1 MGFSSARN
9 LGRDISAG
17 FSPPRRMPI
26 SEAVKKFMRVPKGAG
41 NSVPWDPELTP
52 YIIEPMNCLAS
63 REYDAVIFVGPAR
76 TGKTI
81 GLIDG
86 WIVYTIVCD
95 PSDMLVVQM
104 TEDKAREHSKKRLD
118 RTFRSSAAVKK
129 RMSPRRNDNNVH
141 DKTFRDGSF
150 LKIGWPSVNIM
161 SSSDYR
167 FVALTDYDRFP
178 ENIDS
183 EGDGFSLASKR
194 TTTFM
199 SAGMTL
205 VESSPGRDICDSKW
219 RRKSPHEAPPTTG
232 ILSLYNR
239 GDRRRW
245 YWPCPHCG
253 EYFQPAMDAM
263 TGYRNEPDPFKASEA
278 AYLLCPHCSGIITA
292 EKKRELNSAG
302 VWLREGQVID
312 RNGNVSGE
320 PRRSRIASFWM
331 EGPAAAYQTWAQL
344 VYKLLT
350 AEQEYEATGS
360 EETLRAVIN
369 TDWGLPY
376 LPRASMEQRKSELLE
391 QRAEPV
397 PSRSVPDGVN
407 FLVATVDVQAGRHR
421 RFVVQVTGYGSR
433 GERWIIDRY
442 NITQSLRSDCDGESQ
457 RIDPASYSGIW
468 DGTFKPAYSNNMA
481 WCLWDM
487 LTHPRYGMGKR
498 LGAADVDKW
507 ALYVIGQCC
516 DQSVPDGFGGTE
528 PRITCNAWLTTQ
540 RKVWD
545 VLSDFCSAMRCMPV
559 WNGQTLTF
567 VQDRPSDKVW
577 TYNRSNV
584 VMPDDGAPFRYS
596 FSALKDRHNAVEV
609 NWIDP
614 DNGWETATEL
624 VEDTQAI
631 ARYGRNVTKMDAF
644 GCTSRGQAHRA
655 GLWLIKTELLE
666 TQTVDFSVG
675 AEGLR
680 HVPGD
685 VIEIC
690 DDDYAGIS
698 TGGRVLAVNSQ
709 TRTLTLDR
717 EITLP
722 SSGTTLIS
730 LVDGSGNPVSVE
742 VQSVTDGVKVK
753 VSRVPDGVAGYSVWG
768 LKLPTL
774 RQRLFRCVSIR
785 ENDDGTYAITAVQ
798 HVPEKEAIVDNGA
811 HFDGDQS
818 GTVNGVTPPAVQHLT
833 AEVTADSGE
842 YQVLARWDT
851 PKVVKGVSFML
862 RLTVAADDGSER
874 LVSTARTTETTYRFT
889 QLALGNYRLTVRAVN
904 AWGQQG
910 DPASVSFRIAAPAA
924 PSRIE
929 LTPGYF
935 QITATPHLAVYDPT
949 VQFEFWFSEKR
960 IADIRQVET
969 TARYLG
975 TALYWIAASINIKPG
990 HNYYFYVRSVNTVG
1004 KSAFV
1009 EAVGQPSDDASG
1021 YLDFFKGEIGKTH
1034 LAQEL
1039 WTQID
1044 NGQLAPDLAEIRTSI
1059 TDVSNEIT
1067 QTVNK
1072 KLEDQS
1078 AAIQQ
1083 IQKVQVDT
1091 NNNLN
1096 SMWAVKLQQMQDGRL
1111 YIAGIG
1117 AGIENTPDGMQSQ
1130 VLLAADRIAMINPA
1144 NGNTKPMF
1152 VGQGDQI
1159 FMNEVFLKRLTAP
1172 TITSGG
1178 NPPVFSLTPDGRL
1191 TAKNADISG
1200 NVNANAGTL
1209 NNVTVNENCTIKG
1222 MLEATQ
1228 VRGDFVKAVSKSFPK
1243 QAGTWGNTET
1253 PNGTVTVTISD
1264 DHNFDRQIIIPP
1276 IIFNGIAYSDPGS
1289 GNNPGGTRYTGYGFE
1304 VRKNGVLIAS
1314 RETKGA
1320 IPGSYSAVIDMP
1332 SGRGSVT
1339 LEFKVFHKG
1348 NQWAGNITDCTV
1360 IVTKKAASGIS
1371 IR

>member
-1 MGFSSARN
+1 MGKGSSKGHTPREAKDN
-9 LGRDISAG
+9 LKSTQLLSAIDA
-17 FSPPRRMPI
+17 I
-26 SEAVKKFMRVPKGAG
+26 SEGPIEGPVDGLKSVLL
-41 NSVPWDPELTP
+41 NSTP
-52 YIIEPMNCLAS
+52 VL
-63 REYDAVIFVGPAR
+63 
-76 TGKTI
+76 
-81 GLIDG
+81 
-86 WIVYTIVCD
+86 
-95 PSDMLVVQM
+95 
-104 TEDKAREHSKKRLD
+104 
-118 RTFRSSAAVKK
+118 
-129 RMSPRRNDNNVH
+129 
-141 DKTFRDGSF
+141 
-150 LKIGWPSVNIM
+150 
-161 SSSDYR
+161 
-167 FVALTDYDRFP
+167 
-178 ENIDS
+178 DS
-183 EGDGFSLASKR
+183 EGNTNISGVTVVFRAGEQEQSPPEGFESSGSETVLGTEVKYETPITRTITSANIDRLRFTFGVQALVETTSKGDRNPSEVRLLVQIQRNGGWVTEKDITIKGKTTSQYLASVVVDNLPPR
-194 TTTFM
+194 PFNIRMRRMTPDSTTDQLQNK
-199 SAGMTL
+199 TL
-205 VESSPGRDICDSKW
+205 WSSYTEIIDVKQCYPNTALVGVQVDSEQFGSQQVSRNYHLRGR
-219 RRKSPHEAPPTTG
+219 
-232 ILSLYNR
+232 IL
-239 GDRRRW
+239 
-245 YWPCPHCG
+245 
-253 EYFQPAMDAM
+253 Q
-263 TGYRNEPDPFKASEA
+263 
-278 AYLLCPHCSGIITA
+278 
-292 EKKRELNSAG
+292 
-302 VWLREGQVID
+302 
-312 RNGNVSGE
+312 
-320 PRRSRIASFWM
+320 
-331 EGPAAAYQTWAQL
+331 
-344 VYKLLT
+344 
-350 AEQEYEATGS
+350 
-360 EETLRAVIN
+360 
-369 TDWGLPY
+369 
-376 LPRASMEQRKSELLE
+376 
-391 QRAEPV
+391 V
-397 PSRSVPDGVN
+397 PSN
-407 FLVATVDVQAGRHR
+407 
-421 RFVVQVTGYGSR
+421 
-433 GERWIIDRY
+433 Y
-442 NITQSLRSDCDGESQ
+442 NPQTRQ
-457 RIDPASYSGIW
+457 YSGIW
-468 DGTFKPAYSNNMA
+468 DGTLKPAYSNNMA

-507 ALYVIGQCC
+507 ALYVIGQYC

-528 PRITCNAWLTTQ
+528 PRITCNAYLTTQ
-540 RKVWD
+540 RKAWD

-567 VQDRPSDKVW
+567 VQDRQSDKVW

-614 DNGWETATEL
+614 NNGWETATEL

-753 VSRVPDGVAGYSVWG
+753 VSRVPDGVAEYSVWG

-811 HFDGDQS
+811 HFDGEQS

-851 PKVVKGVSFML
+851 PKVVKGVSFLL

-889 QLALGNYRLTVRAVN
+889 QLALGNYRLTVRAAN

-990 HNYYFYVRSVNTVG
+990 HDYYFYIRSVNTVG

-1021 YLDFFKGEIGKTH
+1021 YLDFFKGEIGKSH

-1130 VLLAADRIAMINPA
+1130 VLLAADRIAMVNPA

-1159 FMNEVFLKRLTAP
+1159 FMNEVFLKYLTAP

-1178 NPPVFSLTPDGRL
+1178 NPPAFSLTPDGRL

-1200 NVNANAGTL
+1200 NVNANSGTL
-1209 NNVTVNENCTIKG
+1209 NNVTINQNCRILGKLSANQIEGDIVKTVGKAFPRNGSYASGTI
-1222 MLEATQ
+1222 
-1228 VRGDFVKAVSKSFPK
+1228 
-1243 QAGTWGNTET
+1243 
-1253 PNGTVTVTISD
+1253 TVTVYD
-1264 DHNFDRQIIIPP
+1264 DQAFDRQIVVPP
-1276 IIFNGIAYSDPGS
+1276 VLFRGGKHENFNSNNQQSYWYS
-1289 GNNPGGTRYTGYGFE
+1289 TCKLQ
-1304 VRKNGVLIAS
+1304 VLKNGQEIFQQPATDVS
-1314 RETKGA
+1314 RVF
-1320 IPGSYSAVIDMP
+1320 SSVIDMP
-1332 SGRGSVT
+1332 AGHGHVT
-1339 LEFKVFHKG
+1339 LTFNVSSYG
-1348 NQWAGNITDCTV
+1348 ANNWTPTTSISDLLV
-1360 IVTKKAASGIS
+1360 VVMKKSTAGIS
-1371 IR
+1371 IS

>member
-1 MGFSSARN
+1 
-9 LGRDISAG
+9 
-17 FSPPRRMPI
+17 
-26 SEAVKKFMRVPKGAG
+26 
-41 NSVPWDPELTP
+41 
-52 YIIEPMNCLAS
+52 
-63 REYDAVIFVGPAR
+63 
-76 TGKTI
+76 
-81 GLIDG
+81 
-86 WIVYTIVCD
+86 
-95 PSDMLVVQM
+95 
-104 TEDKAREHSKKRLD
+104 
-118 RTFRSSAAVKK
+118 
-129 RMSPRRNDNNVH
+129 
-141 DKTFRDGSF
+141 
-150 LKIGWPSVNIM
+150 
-161 SSSDYR
+161 
-167 FVALTDYDRFP
+167 
-178 ENIDS
+178 
-183 EGDGFSLASKR
+183 
-194 TTTFM
+194 
-199 SAGMTL
+199 
-205 VESSPGRDICDSKW
+205 
-219 RRKSPHEAPPTTG
+219 
-232 ILSLYNR
+232 
-239 GDRRRW
+239 
-245 YWPCPHCG
+245 
-253 EYFQPAMDAM
+253 
-263 TGYRNEPDPFKASEA
+263 
-278 AYLLCPHCSGIITA
+278 
-292 EKKRELNSAG
+292 
-302 VWLREGQVID
+302 
-312 RNGNVSGE
+312 
-320 PRRSRIASFWM
+320 
-331 EGPAAAYQTWAQL
+331 
-344 VYKLLT
+344 
-350 AEQEYEATGS
+350 
-360 EETLRAVIN
+360 
-369 TDWGLPY
+369 
-376 LPRASMEQRKSELLE
+376 
-391 QRAEPV
+391 
-397 PSRSVPDGVN
+397 
-407 FLVATVDVQAGRHR
+407 
-421 RFVVQVTGYGSR
+421 
-433 GERWIIDRY
+433 
-442 NITQSLRSDCDGESQ
+442 
-457 RIDPASYSGIW
+457 
-468 DGTFKPAYSNNMA
+468 KPAYSNNMA

-507 ALYVIGQCC
+507 ALYVIGQNC

-540 RKVWD
+540 RKAWD

-614 DNGWETATEL
+614 NNGWETATEL

-631 ARYGRNVTKMDAF
+631 VRYGRNVTKMDAF

-851 PKVVKGVSFML
+851 PKVVKGVSFLL
-862 RLTVAADDGSER
+862 RLTVTADDGSER

-990 HNYYFYVRSVNTVG
+990 HDYYFYIRSVNTVG

-1009 EAVGQPSDDASG
+1009 EAVGRASDDASG

-1130 VLLAADRIAMINPA
+1130 VLLAADRIAMVNPA

-1159 FMNEVFLKRLTAP
+1159 FMNDVFLKRLTAP

-1178 NPPVFSLTPDGRL
+1178 NPPAFSLTPDGRL

-1200 NVNANAGTL
+1200 SVNANAGTL
-1209 NNVTVNENCTIKG
+1209 NNVT
-1222 MLEATQ
+1222 
-1228 VRGDFVKAVSKSFPK
+1228 
-1243 QAGTWGNTET
+1243 
-1253 PNGTVTVTISD
+1253 
-1264 DHNFDRQIIIPP
+1264 
-1276 IIFNGIAYSDPGS
+1276 
-1289 GNNPGGTRYTGYGFE
+1289 
-1304 VRKNGVLIAS
+1304 
-1314 RETKGA
+1314 
-1320 IPGSYSAVIDMP
+1320 
-1332 SGRGSVT
+1332 
-1339 LEFKVFHKG
+1339 
-1348 NQWAGNITDCTV
+1348 
-1360 IVTKKAASGIS
+1360 
-1371 IR
+1371 

>member
-1 MGFSSARN
+1 
-9 LGRDISAG
+9 
-17 FSPPRRMPI
+17 
-26 SEAVKKFMRVPKGAG
+26 
-41 NSVPWDPELTP
+41 
-52 YIIEPMNCLAS
+52 
-63 REYDAVIFVGPAR
+63 
-76 TGKTI
+76 
-81 GLIDG
+81 
-86 WIVYTIVCD
+86 
-95 PSDMLVVQM
+95 
-104 TEDKAREHSKKRLD
+104 
-118 RTFRSSAAVKK
+118 
-129 RMSPRRNDNNVH
+129 
-141 DKTFRDGSF
+141 
-150 LKIGWPSVNIM
+150 
-161 SSSDYR
+161 
-167 FVALTDYDRFP
+167 
-178 ENIDS
+178 
-183 EGDGFSLASKR
+183 
-194 TTTFM
+194 
-199 SAGMTL
+199 
-205 VESSPGRDICDSKW
+205 
-219 RRKSPHEAPPTTG
+219 
-232 ILSLYNR
+232 
-239 GDRRRW
+239 
-245 YWPCPHCG
+245 
-253 EYFQPAMDAM
+253 
-263 TGYRNEPDPFKASEA
+263 
-278 AYLLCPHCSGIITA
+278 
-292 EKKRELNSAG
+292 
-302 VWLREGQVID
+302 
-312 RNGNVSGE
+312 
-320 PRRSRIASFWM
+320 
-331 EGPAAAYQTWAQL
+331 
-344 VYKLLT
+344 
-350 AEQEYEATGS
+350 
-360 EETLRAVIN
+360 
-369 TDWGLPY
+369 
-376 LPRASMEQRKSELLE
+376 
-391 QRAEPV
+391 
-397 PSRSVPDGVN
+397 
-407 FLVATVDVQAGRHR
+407 
-421 RFVVQVTGYGSR
+421 
-433 GERWIIDRY
+433 
-442 NITQSLRSDCDGESQ
+442 
-457 RIDPASYSGIW
+457 
-468 DGTFKPAYSNNMA
+468 
-481 WCLWDM
+481 
-487 LTHPRYGMGKR
+487 
-498 LGAADVDKW
+498 
-507 ALYVIGQCC
+507 
-516 DQSVPDGFGGTE
+516 
-528 PRITCNAWLTTQ
+528 
-540 RKVWD
+540 
-545 VLSDFCSAMRCMPV
+545 
-559 WNGQTLTF
+559 
-567 VQDRPSDKVW
+567 
-577 TYNRSNV
+577 
-584 VMPDDGAPFRYS
+584 
-596 FSALKDRHNAVEV
+596 
-609 NWIDP
+609 
-614 DNGWETATEL
+614 L

-698 TGGRVLAVNSQ
+698 IGGRVLAVNNQ

-730 LVDGSGNPVSVE
+730 LADGQGNPVSVE

-753 VSRVPDGVAGYSVWG
+753 VSRVPDGVAEYSVWG

-874 LVSTARTTETTYRFT
+874 LVSTARTTETTYRFR

-924 PSRIE
+924 PSQIE

-990 HNYYFYVRSVNTVG
+990 HDYYFYIRSVNTVG

-1021 YLDFFKGEIGKTH
+1021 YLNFFKGEIGKTH

-1059 TDVSNEIT
+1059 TGVSNEIT

-1117 AGIENTPDGMQSQ
+1117 AGVENTPDGMQSQ

-1159 FMNEVFLKRLTAP
+1159 FMNEVFLKYLTAP

-1178 NPPVFSLTPDGRL
+1178 NPPTFSLTPDGRL
-1191 TAKNADISG
+1191 SAKNADISG
-1200 NVNANAGTL
+1200 NVNANSGTL
-1209 NNVTVNENCTIKG
+1209 NNVTINQNCRILGKLSANQIEGDIVKTVGKAFPRNGSYASGTI
-1222 MLEATQ
+1222 
-1228 VRGDFVKAVSKSFPK
+1228 
-1243 QAGTWGNTET
+1243 
-1253 PNGTVTVTISD
+1253 TVTVYD
-1264 DHNFDRQIIIPP
+1264 DQAFDRQIVVPP
-1276 IIFNGIAYSDPGS
+1276 VLFRGGKHENFNSNNQQSYWYS
-1289 GNNPGGTRYTGYGFE
+1289 TCKLQ
-1304 VRKNGVLIAS
+1304 VLKNGQEIFQQPATDVS
-1314 RETKGA
+1314 RVF
-1320 IPGSYSAVIDMP
+1320 SSVIDMP
-1332 SGRGSVT
+1332 AGHGHVT
-1339 LEFKVFHKG
+1339 LTFNVSSYG
-1348 NQWAGNITDCTV
+1348 ANNWTPTTSVSDLLV
-1360 IVTKKAASGIS
+1360 VVMKKSTAGIS
-1371 IR
+1371 IS

>member
-1 MGFSSARN
+1 
-9 LGRDISAG
+9 
-17 FSPPRRMPI
+17 
-26 SEAVKKFMRVPKGAG
+26 
-41 NSVPWDPELTP
+41 
-52 YIIEPMNCLAS
+52 
-63 REYDAVIFVGPAR
+63 
-76 TGKTI
+76 
-81 GLIDG
+81 
-86 WIVYTIVCD
+86 
-95 PSDMLVVQM
+95 
-104 TEDKAREHSKKRLD
+104 
-118 RTFRSSAAVKK
+118 
-129 RMSPRRNDNNVH
+129 
-141 DKTFRDGSF
+141 
-150 LKIGWPSVNIM
+150 
-161 SSSDYR
+161 
-167 FVALTDYDRFP
+167 
-178 ENIDS
+178 
-183 EGDGFSLASKR
+183 
-194 TTTFM
+194 
-199 SAGMTL
+199 
-205 VESSPGRDICDSKW
+205 
-219 RRKSPHEAPPTTG
+219 
-232 ILSLYNR
+232 
-239 GDRRRW
+239 
-245 YWPCPHCG
+245 
-253 EYFQPAMDAM
+253 
-263 TGYRNEPDPFKASEA
+263 
-278 AYLLCPHCSGIITA
+278 
-292 EKKRELNSAG
+292 
-302 VWLREGQVID
+302 
-312 RNGNVSGE
+312 
-320 PRRSRIASFWM
+320 
-331 EGPAAAYQTWAQL
+331 
-344 VYKLLT
+344 
-350 AEQEYEATGS
+350 
-360 EETLRAVIN
+360 
-369 TDWGLPY
+369 
-376 LPRASMEQRKSELLE
+376 
-391 QRAEPV
+391 
-397 PSRSVPDGVN
+397 
-407 FLVATVDVQAGRHR
+407 
-421 RFVVQVTGYGSR
+421 
-433 GERWIIDRY
+433 
-442 NITQSLRSDCDGESQ
+442 
-457 RIDPASYSGIW
+457 
-468 DGTFKPAYSNNMA
+468 
-481 WCLWDM
+481 M

-507 ALYVIGQCC
+507 ALYVIGQYC

-528 PRITCNAWLTTQ
+528 PRITCNAYLTTQ
-540 RKVWD
+540 RKAWD

-685 VIEIC
+685 IIEIC

-698 TGGRVLAVNSQ
+698 IGGRVLAVNSQ

-730 LVDGSGNPVSVE
+730 LVDGNGNPVSVE
-742 VQSVTDGVKVK
+742 VQSVTDGMKVK
-753 VSRVPDGVAGYSVWG
+753 VSRVPDGVAEYSVWG

-874 LVSTARTTETTYRFT
+874 LVSTARTTETTYRFR
-889 QLALGNYRLTVRAVN
+889 QLALGRYMLTVRAVN
-904 AWGQQG
+904 ARGQQG
-910 DPASVSFRIAAPAA
+910 DPASVSFRIAAPVA
-924 PSRIE
+924 PVTIE
-929 LTPGYF
+929 LIPGYF
-935 QITATPHLAVYDPT
+935 QITAVPKLAVYDPT
-949 VQFEFWFSEKR
+949 VQFEFWLSEKR
-960 IADIRQVET
+960 IIDIRQVET

-975 TALYWIAASINIKPG
+975 TALYWIASGPDIEPG
-990 HNYYFYVRSVNTVG
+990 NNYYFYVRSVNTVG

-1009 EAVGQPSDDASG
+1009 EAVGQPGNDAEK
-1021 YLDFFKGEIGKTH
+1021 YLHFFEGKINST
-1034 LAQEL
+1034 LLGQEL
-1039 WTQID
+1039 NDRINASALRSEVEQLEDEINQQIESDIAEVTQKIGETENSLTQLVAKKNDELSLGISQVSQRVD
-1044 NGQLAPDLAEIRTSI
+1044 N
-1059 TDVSNEIT
+1059 VSSELT
-1067 QTVNK
+1067 QTVSQSNEENARQIAQVRQYVDQK
-1072 KLEDQS
+1072 SSEIMTTTDQKLGDQE
-1078 AAIQQ
+1078 ATIQQ
-1083 IQKVQVDT
+1083 IQKVQTDT
-1091 NNNLN
+1091 SNNLN

-1159 FMNEVFLKRLTAP
+1159 FMNEVFLKYLTAP

-1178 NPPVFSLTPDGRL
+1178 NPPAFSLTPDGKL

-1200 NVNANAGTL
+1200 NVNANSGTL
-1209 NNVTVNENCTIKG
+1209 NNVTINENCQIKG
-1222 MLEATQ
+1222 KLSANQIE
-1228 VRGDFVKAVSKSFPK
+1228 GDIVKTVSKSFPRTNSY
-1243 QAGTWGNTET
+1243 ASGTI
-1253 PNGTVTVTISD
+1253 TVRISD
-1264 DHNFDRQIIIPP
+1264 DQKFDRQVMIPP
-1276 IIFNGIAYSDPGS
+1276 VLFRGGKHENFNSNNQQSYWYSTCRLRVTRNGQEIFNQSTTDAQ
-1289 GNNPGGTRYTGYGFE
+1289 
-1304 VRKNGVLIAS
+1304 GVFS
-1314 RETKGA
+1314 
-1320 IPGSYSAVIDMP
+1320 SVIDMP
-1332 SGRGSVT
+1332 AGQGALTLTFTVSSSGANNWTPTTSISDLLV
-1339 LEFKVFHKG
+1339 V
-1348 NQWAGNITDCTV
+1348 V
-1360 IVTKKAASGIS
+1360 MKKSTAGIS
-1371 IR
+1371 IS

>member
-1 MGFSSARN
+1 
-9 LGRDISAG
+9 
-17 FSPPRRMPI
+17 
-26 SEAVKKFMRVPKGAG
+26 
-41 NSVPWDPELTP
+41 
-52 YIIEPMNCLAS
+52 
-63 REYDAVIFVGPAR
+63 
-76 TGKTI
+76 
-81 GLIDG
+81 
-86 WIVYTIVCD
+86 
-95 PSDMLVVQM
+95 
-104 TEDKAREHSKKRLD
+104 
-118 RTFRSSAAVKK
+118 
-129 RMSPRRNDNNVH
+129 
-141 DKTFRDGSF
+141 
-150 LKIGWPSVNIM
+150 
-161 SSSDYR
+161 
-167 FVALTDYDRFP
+167 
-178 ENIDS
+178 
-183 EGDGFSLASKR
+183 
-194 TTTFM
+194 
-199 SAGMTL
+199 
-205 VESSPGRDICDSKW
+205 
-219 RRKSPHEAPPTTG
+219 
-232 ILSLYNR
+232 
-239 GDRRRW
+239 
-245 YWPCPHCG
+245 
-253 EYFQPAMDAM
+253 
-263 TGYRNEPDPFKASEA
+263 
-278 AYLLCPHCSGIITA
+278 
-292 EKKRELNSAG
+292 
-302 VWLREGQVID
+302 
-312 RNGNVSGE
+312 
-320 PRRSRIASFWM
+320 
-331 EGPAAAYQTWAQL
+331 
-344 VYKLLT
+344 
-350 AEQEYEATGS
+350 
-360 EETLRAVIN
+360 
-369 TDWGLPY
+369 
-376 LPRASMEQRKSELLE
+376 
-391 QRAEPV
+391 
-397 PSRSVPDGVN
+397 
-407 FLVATVDVQAGRHR
+407 
-421 RFVVQVTGYGSR
+421 
-433 GERWIIDRY
+433 
-442 NITQSLRSDCDGESQ
+442 
-457 RIDPASYSGIW
+457 
-468 DGTFKPAYSNNMA
+468 
-481 WCLWDM
+481 
-487 LTHPRYGMGKR
+487 
-498 LGAADVDKW
+498 
-507 ALYVIGQCC
+507 
-516 DQSVPDGFGGTE
+516 
-528 PRITCNAWLTTQ
+528 
-540 RKVWD
+540 
-545 VLSDFCSAMRCMPV
+545 
-559 WNGQTLTF
+559 
-567 VQDRPSDKVW
+567 
-577 TYNRSNV
+577 
-584 VMPDDGAPFRYS
+584 
-596 FSALKDRHNAVEV
+596 
-609 NWIDP
+609 
-614 DNGWETATEL
+614 
-624 VEDTQAI
+624 
-631 ARYGRNVTKMDAF
+631 
-644 GCTSRGQAHRA
+644 
-655 GLWLIKTELLE
+655 
-666 TQTVDFSVG
+666 

-690 DDDYAGIS
+690 DDDYVGIS
-698 TGGRVLAVNSQ
+698 IGGRVLAVNSQ

-717 EITLP
+717 EIMLP

-730 LVDGSGNPVSVE
+730 LVDGNGNPVSVE

-753 VSRVPDGVAGYSVWG
+753 VSRVPDGVAEYSVWG

-818 GTVNGVTPPAVQHLT
+818 GTVNGVMPPAVQHLT

-874 LVSTARTTETTYRFT
+874 LVSTARTTETTYRFR

-969 TARYLG
+969 AARYLG

-990 HNYYFYVRSVNTVG
+990 HDYYFYIRSVNTVG

-1159 FMNEVFLKRLTAP
+1159 FMNEVFLKYLTAP

-1178 NPPVFSLTPDGRL
+1178 NPPAFSLTPDGRL

-1200 NVNANAGTL
+1200 NVNANSGTL
-1209 NNVTVNENCTIKG
+1209 NNVTINQNCRILGKLSANQIEGDIVKTVGKAFPRNGSYASGTI
-1222 MLEATQ
+1222 
-1228 VRGDFVKAVSKSFPK
+1228 
-1243 QAGTWGNTET
+1243 
-1253 PNGTVTVTISD
+1253 TVTVYD
-1264 DHNFDRQIIIPP
+1264 DQAFDRQIVIPP
-1276 IIFNGIAYSDPGS
+1276 VLFRGGKHENFNSNNQQSYWYS
-1289 GNNPGGTRYTGYGFE
+1289 TCKLQ
-1304 VRKNGVLIAS
+1304 VLKNGQEIFQQPATDVS
-1314 RETKGA
+1314 RVF
-1320 IPGSYSAVIDMP
+1320 SSVIDMP
-1332 SGRGSVT
+1332 AGHGHVT
-1339 LEFKVFHKG
+1339 LTFNVSSYGANNWTPTTSISDLLVVVMKKST
-1348 NQWAGNITDCTV
+1348 AGIT
-1360 IVTKKAASGIS
+1360 IS
-1371 IR
+1371 

>member
-1 MGFSSARN
+1 MGKGSSKGHTPRETKDN
-9 LGRDISAG
+9 LKSTQLLSVIDA
-17 FSPPRRMPI
+17 I
-26 SEAVKKFMRVPKGAG
+26 SEGPVEGPVDGLKSVLL
-41 NSVPWDPELTP
+41 NSTP
-52 YIIEPMNCLAS
+52 VL
-63 REYDAVIFVGPAR
+63 
-76 TGKTI
+76 
-81 GLIDG
+81 
-86 WIVYTIVCD
+86 
-95 PSDMLVVQM
+95 
-104 TEDKAREHSKKRLD
+104 
-118 RTFRSSAAVKK
+118 
-129 RMSPRRNDNNVH
+129 
-141 DKTFRDGSF
+141 
-150 LKIGWPSVNIM
+150 
-161 SSSDYR
+161 
-167 FVALTDYDRFP
+167 
-178 ENIDS
+178 DS
-183 EGDGFSLASKR
+183 EGNTNISGVTVVFRAGEQEQTPPEGFESSGSETVLGTEVKYDTPITRTITSANIDRLRFTFGVQALVETTSKGDRNPSEVRLLVQIQRNGGWVTEKDITIKGKTTSQYLASVVVDNLPPR
-194 TTTFM
+194 PFSIRMRRMTPDSTTDQLQNK
-199 SAGMTL
+199 TL
-205 VESSPGRDICDSKW
+205 WSSYTEIIDVKQCYPNTALVGVQVDSEQFGSQQVSRNYHLRGR
-219 RRKSPHEAPPTTG
+219 
-232 ILSLYNR
+232 IL
-239 GDRRRW
+239 
-245 YWPCPHCG
+245 
-253 EYFQPAMDAM
+253 Q
-263 TGYRNEPDPFKASEA
+263 
-278 AYLLCPHCSGIITA
+278 
-292 EKKRELNSAG
+292 
-302 VWLREGQVID
+302 
-312 RNGNVSGE
+312 
-320 PRRSRIASFWM
+320 
-331 EGPAAAYQTWAQL
+331 
-344 VYKLLT
+344 
-350 AEQEYEATGS
+350 
-360 EETLRAVIN
+360 
-369 TDWGLPY
+369 
-376 LPRASMEQRKSELLE
+376 
-391 QRAEPV
+391 V
-397 PSRSVPDGVN
+397 PSN
-407 FLVATVDVQAGRHR
+407 
-421 RFVVQVTGYGSR
+421 
-433 GERWIIDRY
+433 Y
-442 NITQSLRSDCDGESQ
+442 NPQTRQ
-457 RIDPASYSGIW
+457 YSGIW

-507 ALYVIGQCC
+507 ALYVIGQHC

-528 PRITCNAWLTTQ
+528 PRITCNAYLTTQ
-540 RKVWD
+540 RKAWD

-614 DNGWETATEL
+614 NNGWETATEL

-753 VSRVPDGVAGYSVWG
+753 VSRVPDGVAEYSVWG

-811 HFDGDQS
+811 HFDGDLS

-833 AEVTADSGE
+833 AEATADSGE

-851 PKVVKGVSFML
+851 PKVVKGVSFLL
-862 RLTVAADDGSER
+862 RLAVAADDGSER

-969 TARYLG
+969 SARYLG

-990 HNYYFYVRSVNTVG
+990 HDYYFYVRSVNTVG

-1044 NGQLAPDLAEIRTSI
+1044 NGQLAPDLTEIRTSI

-1159 FMNEVFLKRLTAP
+1159 FMNDVFLKRLTAP

-1178 NPPVFSLTPDGRL
+1178 NPPAFSLTPDGRL

-1200 NVNANAGTL
+1200 NVNANSGTL
-1209 NNVTVNENCTIKG
+1209 NNVTINENCRVLGKLSANQIEGDLVKTVGKAFPRDSRAPERWPSGTI
-1222 MLEATQ
+1222 T
-1228 VRGDFVKAVSKSFPK
+1228 VRVY
-1243 QAGTWGNTET
+1243 
-1253 PNGTVTVTISD
+1253 D
-1264 DHNFDRQIIIPP
+1264 DQPFDRQIVIPAVAFSGAKHEKEHTD
-1276 IIFNGIAYSDPGS
+1276 IYSS
-1289 GNNPGGTRYTGYGFE
+1289 CRLI
-1304 VRKNGVLIAS
+1304 VRKNGAEIYNRTALDNTLI
-1314 RETKGA
+1314 
-1320 IPGSYSAVIDMP
+1320 YSGVIDMP
-1332 SGRGSVT
+1332 AGHGHMT
-1339 LEFKVFHKG
+1339 LEFSVSAWLV
-1348 NQWAGNITDCTV
+1348 NNWYPTASISDLLV
-1360 IVTKKAASGIS
+1360 VVMKKATAGITIS
-1371 IR
+1371 